1 MAKQQFF
8 TDTMWPPNIDQVKM
22 YFSQK
27 GMNEQEAQHFFQ
39 LYQIKQWR
47 TKKGEMIKNWKNAAH
62 GWIFSA
68 IKTQS
73 WLFNKNIH

>member
-8 TDTMWPPNIDQVKM
+8 TDTMWPPNLDQVKM

-39 LYQIKQWR
+39 LYQIRQWR
-47 TKKGEMIKNWKNAAH
+47 TKKGEMIKNWKN
-62 GWIFSA
+62 IES
-68 IKTQS
+68 I
-73 WLFNKNIH
+73 NKASVSGFGERMIAR